1 MYLLCMNYILTEQQL
16 RILIKEEKNTKLTN
30 YMKFMYSFTH
40 KVVSISKK
48 KYNLNVRFLLTMG
61 TAIGGF
67 LLPLDMFLK
76 QGSFELN
83 EDQIALILTG
93 VAAINFYGN
102 KKNISDIIDKIK
114 EEGLSEY
121 FKSVLDKSDKL
132 KNSFVSFLESLSL
145 TLGSVQESISY
156 AFLLPLITDF
166 MDIAHGTSNFWGA
179 SEIITERILAS
190 GVVVISG
197 QILIEIVNKILKRVS

>member
-1 MYLLCMNYILTEQQL
+1 MNYILTEQQL
-16 RILIKEEKNTKLTN
+16 RIIIKEEKNSKLTN

-48 KYNLNVRFLLTMG
+48 KYDLNVRFLLTMG

-76 QGSFELN
+76 QGIFELT
-83 EDQIALILTG
+83 EDQTALILTG

-102 KKNISDIIDKIK
+102 RKNISNIIDKIK
-114 EEGLSEY
+114 EEGLLDY
-121 FKSVLDKSDKL
+121 FQSVLEKSDKL
-132 KNSFVSFLESLSL
+132 RKSFVGFLESLSL
-145 TLGSVQESISY
+145 TLSSVQETISY

-166 MDIAHGTSNFWGA
+166 MDIAHGTQNFWEA
-179 SEIITERILAS
+179 SEIVTERLLAS

-197 QILIEIVNKILKRVS
+197 QILIEVINKILKRVS